1 MHIKLTKMAKRIIVF
16 NLIITLI
23 LVGMHLYNLHRIN
36 ETTEMIMLYMEEND
50 VSRDTAIL
58 ELTHAGEELFIGG
71 EFGVYYGLTISGI
84 AIAMLIVFSKKNGF
98 FLGFFTAIVCTFT
111 TFIGGLLLFYVI
123 LSGKSQIDIDPNKFS
138 LRNDW
143 EKFIHTRANTES

>member
-1 MHIKLTKMAKRIIVF
+1 
-16 NLIITLI
+16 
-23 LVGMHLYNLHRIN
+23 
-36 ETTEMIMLYMEEND
+36 MEEND

-84 AIAMLIVFSKKNGF
+84 AIVMMLAFARKNGF
-98 FLGFFTAIVCTFT
+98 FLGFLTALVCTFT

-123 LSGKSQIDIDPNKFS
+123 LSGKSQIDIDPNKIS

-143 EKFIHTRANTES
+143 EKFVHKRANT